1 MNNCLKRTLY
11 GKPGE
16 NRNGYGPAGGVM
28 RFALLILGVIASI
41 AVTGCAHF
49 GRTVEPP
56 TVRLVDMAPAS
67 STLFEQRVL
76 LTFRIV
82 NPNPFAL
89 SWTGV
94 KVNTRV
100 NDMDLLPGVSSE
112 NGRVEAL
119 GESVFKVEASASTFN
134 LLRQILNFQGGQNTL
149 TYALEGILY
158 QGGFGTGGIEF
169 STDGALWDSSPEL

>member
-1 MNNCLKRTLY
+1 
-11 GKPGE
+11 
-16 NRNGYGPAGGVM
+16 M
-28 RFALLILGVIASI
+28 RFSIALLAGLLFVALS
-41 AVTGCAHF
+41 GCAHF
-49 GRTVEPP
+49 GRTVEQP
-56 TVRLVDMAPAS
+56 TVRLVDLAPAS

-112 NGRVEAL
+112 NGHVEAL
-119 GESVFKVEASASTFN
+119 GESTFKVEASVSTLG
-134 LLRQILNFQGGQNTL
+134 LLRQIMTFQGGQAKL

-158 QGGFGTGGIEF
+158 QGGFGSGGIDF
-169 STDGALWDSSPEL
+169 STEGALWDSQTEL